1 VPLTGE
7 RSYIHGADLF
17 DALTAATGAEAEIV
31 LSLTAASDCAIELR
45 DETAGPPSADP
56 CGRFRYASDGTL
68 RRHIL
73 LRRPDHPIAARRPLN
88 DEALLA
94 GATFWTHRA
103 AMGATPRDASFM
115 RRASELAVALLM
127 REFPEDYWT
136 IGQIACWRRPPEG
149 AAPAVAIRAC
159 LAGRFWK
166 VAVEADGVSV
176 GHVVLARGSPRR

>member
-1 VPLTGE
+1 MNEATLIDVPLTGE

-45 DETAGPPSADP
+45 DETAGPPSAEP

-68 RRHIL
+68 RRHVL
-73 LRRPDHPIAARRPLN
+73 LRRPDRPIAVRRPLS
-88 DEALLA
+88 DEALPA
-94 GATFWTHRA
+94 GT
-103 AMGATPRDASFM
+103 SFM
-115 RRASELAVALLM
+115 RRASELAVSLLM
-127 REFPEDYWT
+127 REFPDDYWT

-166 VAVEADGVSV
+166 VAVEADGVSI